1 MNNKQHGRE
10 NDSVEVVPEVTK
22 SEVALREEAIQQFWL
37 EHDIFNKS
45 LATPAGSAP
54 KGNFVFY
61 DGPPFATGTP
71 HYGHILAGTIKD
83 AIPRFWTMNGMRVER
98 KWGWDCHGL
107 PLENLIEKKLGL
119 ATKRDIESF
128 GVKNFNEAARSAVME
143 YADVWK
149 EVVPRMGRWADMEND
164 YKTMDSTYTESVWWV
179 FSELHKKGLVFEG
192 FKTMHL
198 CPRCGTT
205 LSNFEVNQGYKD
217 IKDIAVT
224 VKLKLDAGQKIGNFV
239 TDENTNLLVWTT
251 TPWTLPGNM
260 AAAVH
265 NDIEYSIVKICKN
278 IEGVKTYENVILAKK
293 YWDNINLNKDRNA
306 NSTDSDLV
314 AFNLSFA
321 NSDGEG
327 TNEIKLVKGS
337 DLIGKSYQ
345 PPFVDIKNYLEDS
358 RAKIATSLSEDG
370 YQEKMK
376 NAWKI
381 WHADYVELGNEGTGA
396 VHIAPAYGDDDLKL
410 AQKNNI
416 PVYHHVTK
424 EGKFEWFVGN
434 GLEGML
440 VKPKDDDTAGVDHKS
455 TDIEI
460 LKLLQKNGSYFQ
472 KQQVNHSYPHCWRC
486 DTPLLNYATTSW
498 FVNVPKIKDELVAAN
513 ANVHWVPE
521 HVGTNRFG
529 KWLEGARDWAVSR
542 QRYWGAPLP
551 IWKNPTTGD
560 FKVFGS
566 LADLKQYVPQSGNQ
580 YFIMRHGEAT
590 SNPAGLISIRKDA
603 HDPLTEK
610 GVGQVEAAVAGL
622 QDKQINLI
630 IHSGFMRTKQTAELV
645 AQALGVPADAVLED
659 ARLIELQTTAELEG
673 KTWADYRDAF
683 GGEHETF
690 IKTLAGMENRMD
702 VVRRVGEFLYEVNET
717 YQGKNIL
724 MVSHASALFGLQV
737 VAGGLDVA
745 AASAQKQAGGLMDNA
760 QVVSLP
766 FTPLPHNDEYAL
778 DYHRPYIDDI
788 KLVDTDGTPLVRV
801 PDVFDCWFE
810 SGSMPYAQHHFMG
823 ENREAFE
830 KACFPAQF
838 IAEGLDQTR
847 GWFYSLIV
855 LGTALFGKS
864 PYENVIVNGLVLA
877 EDGKKMSKSLKNYP
891 DPMELADRVG
901 VDAMRY
907 YLLSAPIMR
916 GEDLNFSEK
925 EVLELQRKNIGRLHN
940 VLAMYEM
947 YADGEGVR
955 GTPARL
961 IENFSEQS
969 EGKSPMSGQSRYG
982 TEAKGGSTNILDRWI
997 VARLNELINESTT
1010 WYRAYELDKAT
1021 RPIADFIDDVSVWYL
1036 RRSRERLKSDDTA
1049 DKTLALGT
1057 LRFIL
1062 RELAKVM
1069 APAMPFYAEYL
1080 YRAVRTEQEAESVH
1094 LCAWPVGG
1102 TVDSD
1107 LLQKMA
1113 EVRMFVTQGLEA
1125 RTKANIKVRQPLSEL
1140 FITTNVTLDDE
1151 LKALIMD
1158 ELNVKGITLAH
1169 LEEGKSAYCTLAT
1182 DLTPELLAEGA
1193 VREVMRA
1200 VQDMRKD
1207 AGLEPADR
1215 IILTVDTNEAGQA
1228 ALTAHRDLLIKTVGA
1243 TDVAF
1248 AQAYGTTVTSGDYTF
1263 TLSIEKQ

>member
-22 SEVALREEAIQQFWL
+22 SDVALREEAIERFWV
-37 EHDIFNKS
+37 EHDIFHKS
-45 LATPAGSAP
+45 IATPAGEAP

-149 EVVPRMGRWADMEND
+149 QVVPRMGRFADMEDD

-224 VKLKLDAGQKIGNFV
+224 VKLPLLDEQGNV
-239 TDENTNLLVWTT
+239 TDTSLLVWTT
-251 TPWTLPGNM
+251 TPWTLPGNL

-265 NDIEYSIVKICKN
+265 NDIEYVKVKVEN
-278 IEGVKTYENVILAKK
+278 EGFLILAKGRLAQLG
-293 YWDNINLNKDRNA
+293 D
-306 NSTDSDLV
+306 V
-314 AFNLSFA
+314 AY
-321 NSDGEG
+321 EIVE
-327 TNEIKLVKGS
+327 EIKGSNLVGR
-337 DLIGKSYQ
+337 SYQ
-345 PPFVDIKNYLEDS
+345 PPFDYLKKELADKYS
-358 RAKIATSLSEDG
+358 DE
-370 YQEKMK
+370 E
-376 NAWKI
+376 WKI
-381 WHADYVELGNEGTGA
+381 YHADYVELGEEGTGV
-396 VHIAPAYGDDDLKL
+396 VHIAPAYGDDDMKL
-410 AQKNNI
+410 AQANNI
-416 PVYHHVTK
+416 LIQHHVDTA
-424 EGKFEWFVGN
+424 GHFMDFVTDFAGR
-434 GLEGML
+434 L
-440 VKPKDDDTAGVDHKS
+440 VKPKDDDAAGVDHKD

-460 LKLLQKNGSYFQ
+460 LKALQATGKIFKKENIT
-472 KQQVNHSYPHCWRC
+472 HSYPHCWRC

-513 ANVHWVPE
+513 NAVHWVPE

-551 IWKNPTTGD
+551 IWRNPVTGD
-560 FKVFGS
+560 YKVFGS
-566 LADLKQYVPQSGNQ
+566 LAELQQYIPKSGNK
-580 YFIMRHGEAT
+580 YIAIRHGEAE
-590 SNPAGLISIRKDA
+590 SNIAGIINSDPSV
-603 HDPLTEK
+603 HDPLSEK
-610 GVGQVEAAVAGL
+610 GRAQCVAAAETLRQYGITHIVHTG
-622 QDKQINLI
+622 IE
-630 IHSGFMRTKQTAELV
+630 RTRETAELI
-645 AQALGVPADAVLED
+645 AEALGLPA
-659 ARLIELQTTAELEG
+659 TAISSDVRMTEHKIGGEYEG
-673 KTWADYRDAF
+673 KTWKEFNLNFSSEEEKFVKQLPGVESRYDLIA
-683 GGEHETF
+683 
-690 IKTLAGMENRMD
+690 
-702 VVRRVGEFLYEVNET
+702 RVGEFLYDFDATHQNET
-717 YQGKNIL
+717 VLVVG
-724 MVSHASALFGLQV
+724 HASSIFALQCVAEGADHARVLEIKKAGYFKNTEIKPLQ
-737 VAGGLDVA
+737 
-745 AASAQKQAGGLMDNA
+745 
-760 QVVSLP
+760 
-766 FTPLPHNDEYAL
+766 FTPVPHNDNYAL
-778 DYHRPYIDDI
+778 DYHRPYIDNI

-830 KACFPAQF
+830 ATNFPAQF

-947 YADGEGVR
+947 YADG
-955 GTPARL
+955 
-961 IENFSEQS
+961 
-969 EGKSPMSGQSRYG
+969 
-982 TEAKGGSTNILDRWI
+982 TEAKGDSTNILDRWI
-997 VARLNELINESTT
+997 VSRLNELIAESTT
-1010 WYRAYELDKAT
+1010 WYKAYELDKAT

-1036 RRSRERLKSDDTA
+1036 RRSRERLKSDDAA
-1049 DKTLALGT
+1049 DKTLTLGT
-1057 LRFIL
+1057 LRFIM

-1080 YRAVRTEQEAESVH
+1080 YRAVRTESESESVH
-1094 LCAWPVGG
+1094 LCAWPAGG
-1102 TVDSD
+1102 NVDQD
-1107 LLQKMA
+1107 LIAKMS

-1169 LEEGKSAYCTLAT
+1169 LEEGKIAYCTLAT
-1182 DLTPELLAEGA
+1182 ELTPELLAEGA

-1207 AGLEPADR
+1207 AGLEPSDR
-1215 IILTVDTNEAGQA
+1215 ITLTIDTNEAGQA
-1228 ALTAHRDLLIKTVGA
+1228 AITAHRELLVKTVGA
-1243 TDVAF
+1243 SDVVF
-1248 AQAYGTTVTSGDYTF
+1248 AQAYGTTVTPGDYTF